1 VYSRY
6 NYLQNLKLRRSRKLQ
21 KANIVFA
28 QVLGWTLSL
37 LAGFRYFILLE
48 DAWLLP
54 LMIGNAL
61 LLIGV
66 VAPDMVQG
74 LRAKLEH
81 IGSNVSTF
89 LLQALLA
96 LVYCFVVCPAGMLIQ
111 SRRGR
116 APFYSWEAA
125 SPPLDSELEGWTPKK
140 CSDERHLLLSKN
152 RLGSNHIVQL
162 FSYLFSNGD
171 LLIMPSLLVIICLGL
186 VSIFIQSTPLA
197 PMIYTLF

>member
-1 VYSRY
+1 MYSKY
-6 NYLQNLKLRRSRKLQ
+6 KYLQNLEARRSRKLQ
-21 KANIVFA
+21 KTNIVFA
-28 QVLGWTLSL
+28 QVLGWALSL

-54 LMIGNAL
+54 LIIGNAL
-61 LLIGV
+61 LFIGV
-66 VAPDMVQG
+66 AAPNMVQG
-74 LRAKLEH
+74 LRINLES
-81 IGSNVSTF
+81 IASLVSTF

-96 LVYCFVVCPAGMLIQ
+96 IVYFLVVCPAGMLMQI
-111 SRRGR
+111 RRGR

-125 SPPLDSELEGWTPKK
+125 SAPLDSEFEGWTPKK
-140 CSDERHLLLSKN
+140 CSDERQLLLNKN
-152 RLGSNHIVQL
+152 KLGSNHIVQL
-162 FSYLFSNGD
+162 FAYLFSNGD